1 MGGLSLEEEA
11 ELEGKETLGE
21 VLEVR
26 NSPGNSDWDRM
37 AFPPEPRPASDQLCM
52 CLQNNR
58 PKTLLQLTGT
68 PSRAG
73 GLRGEGD

>member
-1 MGGLSLEEEA
+1 M
-11 ELEGKETLGE
+11 ETLGE

-26 NSPGNSDWDRM
+26 NSPGNRDWDRK
-37 AFPPEPRPASDQLCM
+37 AFRPEPRPASDQLCM

-58 PKTLLQLTGT
+58 PDTAPADRH

-73 GLRGEGD
+73 GLRGKGDY